1 MANTPPLAFIHDLTF
16 EELEAT
22 LAQRGEPGFRARQVW
37 SHLYGRLAIDP
48 AQMSDIPAALVRHLA
63 SFSFSP
69 LRLAN
74 EWRSRDGR
82 TLKLLFDLH
91 DGATV
96 EAVLM
101 DYDRRRTVCIS
112 SQSGCGM
119 GCVFCATGQMGL
131 SRNLTSGEIVAQVLF
146 LARHLA
152 EHAER
157 ITNIVVMGM
166 GEPLQNYAAVL
177 AAMDRLSDPAGF
189 GLGAR
194 RITISTVGLVP
205 AIRRFADEHR
215 QINLAVSLHAATD
228 VLRSQLLPINRRYPL
243 DTLFDAC
250 RYYVS
255 TTRRRLSFEWALI
268 SGVNDM
274 PEQAQA
280 LAERCRGLLC
290 HVNLIPLN
298 PTHGY
303 NGLPTSR
310 EAAERF
316 RSTLEGLGVPCT
328 VRVRRGI
335 EIEAGCGQLASRRVV
350 ATNTSP
356 VA

>member
-1 MANTPPLAFIHDLTF
+1 MAAPASLPFIHDLTF
-16 EELEAT
+16 GELEAH
-22 LAQRGEPGFRARQVW
+22 LGQRGEPSFRARQVW
-37 SHLYGRLAIDP
+37 SHLYGRLATDP
-48 AQMSDIPAALVRHLA
+48 TQMSGLPAALVRHLA
-63 SFSFSP
+63 SFSFTP
-69 LRLAN
+69 LRLSN
-74 EWRSRDGR
+74 EWHSRDQR
-82 TLKLLFDLH
+82 TLKLLFELH

-101 DYDRRRTVCIS
+101 DYDRRRTACIS

-131 SRNLTSGEIVAQVLF
+131 SRNLSSGEIVAQVLF
-146 LARHLA
+146 LARPLA
-152 EHAER
+152 ERAER

-166 GEPLQNYAAVL
+166 GEPMQNYAAVL
-177 AAMDRLSDPAGF
+177 AAMDRLSDPGGF
-189 GLGAR
+189 ALGAR

-228 VLRSQLLPINRRYPL
+228 ELRSRLLPINRRYPL
-243 DTLFDAC
+243 DTLFEAC

-255 TTRRRLSFEWALI
+255 TTHRRLTFEWALI
-268 SGVNDM
+268 AGVNDM
-274 PEQAQA
+274 PEQANA

-298 PTHGY
+298 PTLGY
-303 NGLPTSR
+303 GGLPTSR
-310 EAAERF
+310 EVAEGF
-316 RSTLEGLGVPCT
+316 RSTLEAHGVPCT

-335 EIEAGCGQLASRRVV
+335 EIEAGCGQLASQRVV
-350 ATNTSP
+350 ATKSTP
-356 VA
+356 AA